1 MPQTP
6 MPEPDASKPLSSATG
21 VLRLHPDDARFEAD
35 FADLAARFAK
45 SGGGLSPELS
55 ADLALEI
62 VLNEIVEQA
71 CLGTGATGAAIVLQ
85 RDGEWVCRASNGA
98 TAPELGSRLDTVSGL
113 SGECLSSHRTQRCD
127 DVLSD
132 PRADVGASQRLGVRS
147 VMVMPL
153 LRGNELVGVFELF
166 SSRPFAFG
174 DRDEGTLEILAD
186 RIVSNLDQA
195 AQPPE
200 VAVQPAPELPPEP
213 VFALLPDVAT
223 EPMPVLRTAEEAP
236 EEEAPEELLPA
247 LSTPRRFDMVSTVLA
262 VAVVACAVL
271 LGLALGRHFGWQK
284 TEARAHSTVPASP
297 GTSMPS
303 TPSSPATTA
312 PTQTSAPPAAEKS
325 AVQQPSPRTS
335 PAATNNE
342 SVPAGGLLVYE
353 NGKEVFRMEPAQGQ
367 GPAGVER
374 ASSVEPLKLSPAAA
388 EGSLLHRVEP
398 EYPED
403 ARSQKI
409 QGAVVL
415 DVHIGADGAVQ
426 DVELVSGPSELA
438 QSSTDAVKQWRFRP
452 RKVNGHAV
460 EMQTRVTLNFRLPQ

>member
-1 MPQTP
+1 
-6 MPEPDASKPLSSATG
+6 MPEPDASKPLSSATS

-113 SGECLSSHRTQRCD
+113 SGECLRTHRTQRCD

-132 PRADVGASQRLGVRS
+132 PRADAAASQRLGVRS

-153 LRGNELVGVFELF
+153 LRGTELVGVFELF

-186 RIVSNLDQA
+186 RIVSNLDRA
-195 AQPPE
+195 AHPPE
-200 VAVQPAPELPPEP
+200 IAVLPALEPQPEPALEPLPEAPPEP
-213 VFALLPDVAT
+213 VPGPL
-223 EPMPVLRTAEEAP
+223 PVLQAAEEAP
-236 EEEAPEELLPA
+236 EIPPETDLSEGPAPP
-247 LSTPRRFDMVSTVLA
+247 RFDLTTTVLA
-262 VAVVACAVL
+262 AAVVACAVL
-271 LGLALGRHFGWQK
+271 LGMALGRHFGWQQIGVRGHAIAP
-284 TEARAHSTVPASP
+284 TSVGPATPSTAAASP
-297 GTSMPS
+297 SAAAIPPQTAI
-303 TPSSPATTA
+303 PAA
-312 PTQTSAPPAAEKS
+312 DEKPAVAPP
-325 AVQQPSPRTS
+325 SPKTS
-335 PAATNNE
+335 PKKGNE
-342 SVPAGGLLVYE
+342 SVPPGGLLVYE
-353 NGKEVFRMEPAQGQ
+353 NGKEVFRMMPAQSLQ
-367 GPAGVER
+367 APGVER

-403 ARSQKI
+403 ARQQKI
-409 QGAVVL
+409 QGAIVL
-415 DVHIGADGAVQ
+415 DVHIGSDGAVQ
-426 DVELVSGPSELA
+426 DMQLVSGPPELA
-438 QSSTDAVKQWRFRP
+438 QASTDAVKQWRFKP
-452 RKVNGHAV
+452 RKVNGHPA